1 MSLMSYGKNIGHSL
15 RKMMETDPSFRS
27 IAYFSMEIGLRQEL
41 PTYSGGL
48 GILAGDI
55 LKGAADLGVPMAGI
69 TLLYRKGYFRQSIDA
84 DGWQQEFPEEW
95 KPEQGLYLLP
105 NEVSVQVSD
114 RTVKVRAWM
123 TELVGTSGFP
133 VPVYFLDTDF
143 EENDPEDRPL
153 TASLYGGDERYR
165 LAQEVILGIGGLR
178 MLRDLGYK
186 RLNTFH
192 LNEGHAGFLTLELL
206 REQGY
211 EDLEKIK
218 DQVVFTT
225 HTPVSAGHDHFSMD
239 LVRQV
244 LSPIFASQLEKL
256 MGSGGVSMTDLGFRL
271 SRFVNGV
278 SRKHAQVSRELF
290 HLPGIEAITNGVH
303 SRTWTCPGFRKLFDT
318 AIPGWDSDPSRLI
331 QALHLPDEDVWKT
344 HQAAKMRLLARV
356 MEDTGVE
363 LDPEMLTIGFG
374 RRAAAYKRADM
385 IFNDIDRLA
394 EICSGKAQFI
404 FSGKAH
410 PKDQDGKQV
419 LQRVIRASRKLA
431 PALQVVF
438 LPNYNIE
445 TASLMTSG
453 VDVWLN
459 TPTRPREA
467 SGTSGMKCAH
477 NGVLNFSVL
486 DGWWIEGWLEDITGW
501 SIGPEP
507 LPGSQDNR
515 TEEDVEDFYAKLEK
529 RVIPTYLKDR
539 SRWVWMMKNAIALN
553 ASVFNTHR
561 LVREYCEK
569 AYGIAFR
576 GL

>member
-1 MSLMSYGKNIGHSL
+1 MSLMSYGKNIGLSL
-15 RKMMETDPSFRS
+15 QKMMDTDPSFRS
-27 IAYFSMEIGLRQEL
+27 VAYFSMEIGIRPEL

-69 TLLYRKGYFRQSIDA
+69 TLLYRKGYFRQSMDA
-84 DGWQQEFPEEW
+84 DGWQQEAPEEW
-95 KPEQGLYLLP
+95 KPELGLHLLP
-105 NEVSVQVSD
+105 NEVSVLIGN
-114 RTVKVRAWM
+114 RTVKIRAWM
-123 TELVGTSGFP
+123 TELVGNSGFP

-143 EENDPEDRPL
+143 EENSPEDRPL
-153 TASLYGGDERYR
+153 TWTLYGGDERYR
-165 LAQEVILGIGGLR
+165 LTQEVILGIGGLR
-178 MLRDLGYK
+178 MLRDLGYR

-211 EDLEKIK
+211 GDIEKIRN
-218 DQVVFTT
+218 QVVFTT

-239 LVRQV
+239 LIRQV
-244 LSPIFASQLEKL
+244 LSPVFADQLEGL
-256 MGSGGVSMTDLGFRL
+256 MGTGGVSMTDLGFRL

-278 SRKHAQVSRELF
+278 SRKHAQVSREIF
-290 HLPGIEAITNGVH
+290 RFPGVQAITNGVH
-303 SRTWTCPGFRKLFDT
+303 SKTWTCPGFRKLFDQL
-318 AIPGWDSDPSRLI
+318 IPGWDMDPSRLI
-331 QALHLPDEDVWKT
+331 QTLHLPDEDVWKA
-344 HQAAKMRLLARV
+344 HQAAKMRLFARV
-356 MEDTGVE
+356 LEETGIE

-374 RRAAAYKRADM
+374 RRAASYKRADL
-385 IFNDIDRLA
+385 IFQDIGKLTD
-394 EICSGKAQFI
+394 ICSGKVQFI

-410 PKDQDGKQV
+410 PQDAGGKQV
-419 LQRVIRASRKLA
+419 LQRVIQAARKVS

-438 LPNYNIE
+438 IPNYNMEI
-445 TASLMTSG
+445 ASLMTSG

-486 DGWWIEGWLEDITGW
+486 DGWWIEGCLEDVTGW

-507 LPGSQDNR
+507 LPGPEDNR
-515 TEEDVEDFYAKLEK
+515 ADEDLADFYAKLER
-529 RVIPTYLKDR
+529 RVIPTYVKNR

-561 LVREYCEK
+561 LIREYCEK
-569 AYGIAFR
+569 AYGIVFR